1 MVAPI
6 RKLKKRTHRYQPP
19 LWAENYRAPACAA
32 TALLA
37 WVREMKKRTQ
47 TGQRP
52 RHRADSQ
59 MKKRTQL
66 DPAPLWP
73 GNYRAPACAATA
85 LLAWDSQ
92 MKKRTQ
98 TGGVNGPFSLTV
110 VIAEKEKSEAARQKR
125 LRLLL
130 THFNG

>member
-1 MVAPI
+1 
-6 RKLKKRTHRYQPP
+6 
-19 LWAENYRAPACAA
+19 
-32 TALLA
+32 
-37 WVREMKKRTQ
+37 
-47 TGQRP
+47 
-52 RHRADSQ
+52 
-59 MKKRTQL
+59 
-66 DPAPLWP
+66 
-73 GNYRAPACAATA
+73 
-85 LLAWDSQ
+85 